1 VYSLR
6 WVGGNEDPDIFGYAF
21 HSASFIPKG
30 ANRQFYSNPRV
41 DGLIDQARTEMDQ
54 NARKRDY
61 AVIQEILAE
70 DLPYIDLW
78 YFDNVLVHSARVGN
92 LRLNPSGNY
101 DFLRTAELAAR

>member
-1 VYSLR
+1 
-6 WVGGNEDPDIFGYAF
+6 
-21 HSASFIPKG
+21 
-30 ANRQFYSNPRV
+30 
-41 DGLIDQARTEMDQ
+41 MDQ